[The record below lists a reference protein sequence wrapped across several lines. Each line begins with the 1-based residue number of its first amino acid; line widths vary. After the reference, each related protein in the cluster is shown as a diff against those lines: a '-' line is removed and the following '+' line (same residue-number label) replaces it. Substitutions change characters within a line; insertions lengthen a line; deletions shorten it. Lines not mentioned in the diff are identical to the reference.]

1 MPILSIFSLSLLPS
15 LLSLLSADSFLRQI
29 PGLTPQYTQ
38 QPIFPDMLTATL
50 VAMLISV
57 SMNFAFAM
65 LRKKTTDIEKMNRVM
80 KETSEWR
87 KQYTDAIKK
96 QDKPRIEE
104 LKKKQAYV
112 NKMAMEMQQQQ
123 MRPMF
128 IYMIPSFLVWILV
141 FPAIFGATSSLSPI
155 QLPIVTCSEENVK
168 TDSQLTDKNVPKG
181 PCDVPGEVYLWGWF
195 LITSFGFSG
204 IISKVTKTAMPGIT

>member
-1 MPILSIFSLSLLPS
+1 MNLHDLLMQWPF
-15 LLSLLSADSFLRQI
+15 A
-29 PGLTPQYTQ
+29 PQYTQ
-38 QPIFPDMLTATL
+38 NPIFPDFLSAML
-50 VAMLISV
+50 VALLIAV
-57 SMNFAFAM
+57 GMNFGFAL

-80 KETSEWR
+80 KETTEWR

-112 NKMAMEMQQQQ
+112 NKMALEMQQQQ

-128 IYMIPSFLVWILV
+128 LYMIPSFMIWILV
-141 FPAIFGATSSLSPI
+141 FPAVFGGTVALSPI
-155 QLPIVTCSEENVK
+155 EIPWIMCSQENADNDQK
-168 TDSQLTDKNVPKG
+168 PRTNEDGTTPADNPDGSPALSG
-181 PCDVPGEVYLWGWF
+181 PCSVPGEVYLWGWF

-204 IISKVTKTAMPGIT
+204 IISKVTKTNMPSMT

>member
-1 MPILSIFSLSLLPS
+1 MNLHDLLMQWP
-15 LLSLLSADSFLRQI
+15 FV
-29 PGLTPQYTQ
+29 PQYTQ
-38 QPIFPDMLTATL
+38 NPIFPDFLSAML
-50 VAMLISV
+50 VALLIAIA
-57 SMNFAFAM
+57 MNFGFAL

-80 KETSEWR
+80 KETTEWR

-112 NKMAMEMQQQQ
+112 NKMALEMQQQQ

-128 IYMIPSFLVWILV
+128 IYMIPSFMIWILV
-141 FPAIFGATSSLSPI
+141 FPAVFGGTVALSPI
-155 QLPIVTCSEENVK
+155 QIPWIMCNADNVA
-168 TDSQLTDKNVPKG
+168 TDTNPRTNEDGTTPAPNPDGSPALSG
-181 PCDVPGEVYLWGWF
+181 PCRVPGEVYLWGWF

-204 IISKVTKTAMPGIT
+204 IISKVTKTNMPSMT